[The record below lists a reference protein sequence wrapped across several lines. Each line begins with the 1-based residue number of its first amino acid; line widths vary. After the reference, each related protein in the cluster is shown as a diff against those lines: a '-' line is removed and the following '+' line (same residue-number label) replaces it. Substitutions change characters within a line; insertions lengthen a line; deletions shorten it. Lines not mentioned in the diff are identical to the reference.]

1 MTVVPSTTGVDS
13 PRHTAQSIMAA
24 RLLLVLV
31 LRNRLRNKFPSVEM
45 VVVEMGRLA
54 KAVHSGIAARLM
66 DGVALPTTTA

>member
-31 LRNRLRNKFPSVEM
+31 LRNKFPSVEM

-54 KAVHSGIAARLM
+54 KAVHSGIAARIM
-66 DGVALPTTTA
+66 DGVALPTNTA

>member
-31 LRNRLRNKFPSVEM
+31 LRNRLRNKSPSVEM

-66 DGVALPTTTA
+66 DGVALRTTTA

>member
-1 MTVVPSTTGVDS
+1 VTVVPSTTGVDS
-13 PRHTAQSIMAA
+13 LRHTAQLIMAA

-31 LRNRLRNKFPSVEM
+31 LRVLRNRFPSVEM

-66 DGVALPTTTA
+66 DGVALPMNTA